1 MNASL
6 KKKLVIITSRFPYPL
21 EKGDKL
27 RIYHQIRELSYTFEI
42 HLLSISDI
50 PVSPD
55 YENELLKYCESVQI
69 YRISLVS
76 RIVGML
82 RSLFFSLPIQ
92 VGYFFNPFHK
102 QRIIR
107 TITALQPDAIYCQ
120 LIRVTEYVKEY
131 HDCPKVLDYMD
142 AFSKGMERRRH
153 LGKWYAT
160 FFFEMESR
168 RLRRY
173 EQRIF
178 DYFEE
183 KLIISEQDKNFIAH
197 PNRSKIVAVP
207 NGIDRS
213 FFEDLPITPTYD
225 LVFVGN
231 LSYAPNIEAV
241 LYLKD
246 SILPLVKDCS
256 LLVSGAQPS
265 KSLQIACDEA
275 TNITLQGWVNDIRE
289 SYKSGA
295 VFVAPMMIGT
305 GMQNKLL
312 EAMALG
318 IPCITTSLA
327 NNAIG
332 AVNGETILVAETA
345 EQFKD
350 AINLLRAD
358 SALYHRIST
367 QAKQFVQ
374 DHFQWNQS
382 TRIIQGLIDKL
393 TDR

>member
-27 RIYHQIRELSYTFEI
+27 RIYHQIRELSYSYEI
-42 HLLSISDI
+42 HLLSISDK
-50 PVSPD
+50 PVPSEF
-55 YENELLKYCESVQI
+55 ENELLKYCASTHI
-69 YRISLVS
+69 FRISLVS
-76 RIVGML
+76 RTLGML
-82 RSLFFSLPIQ
+82 RSLLFSLPIQ
-92 VGYFFNPFHK
+92 VGYFYNPFHK

-107 TITALQPDAIYCQ
+107 TIAALQPDVIYCQ

-131 HDCPKVLDYMD
+131 HDCPKILDYMD

-153 LGKWYAT
+153 LGKWYAK
-160 FFFEMESR
+160 FFFELESR
-168 RLRRY
+168 RLRSY
-173 EQRIF
+173 EQRVF

-213 FFEDLPITPTYD
+213 FFEHAPIKPTYD

-246 SILPLVKDCS
+246 FILPLLEDCS

-265 KSLQIACDEA
+265 KSLQIACEEDP
-275 TNITLQGWVNDIRE
+275 NITLQGWVNDIRE

-332 AVNGETILVAETA
+332 AVHGETILVAETA

-350 AINLLRAD
+350 AINLLRSD
-358 SALYHRIST
+358 SALYSRIS
-367 QAKQFVQ
+367 QEAKLFVQ

-382 TRIIQGLIDKL
+382 TRIIQGLVDKL

>member
-1 MNASL
+1 
-6 KKKLVIITSRFPYPL
+6 
-21 EKGDKL
+21 
-27 RIYHQIRELSYTFEI
+27 
-42 HLLSISDI
+42 
-50 PVSPD
+50 
-55 YENELLKYCESVQI
+55 
-69 YRISLVS
+69 
-76 RIVGML
+76 
-82 RSLFFSLPIQ
+82 
-92 VGYFFNPFHK
+92 
-102 QRIIR
+102 
-107 TITALQPDAIYCQ
+107 
-120 LIRVTEYVKEY
+120 
-131 HDCPKVLDYMD
+131 MD

-265 KSLQIACDEA
+265 KSLQIACEEA
-275 TNITLQGWVNDIRE
+275 PNITLQGWVNDIRE

-332 AVNGETILVAETA
+332 AANGETILVAETA

-350 AINLLRAD
+350 AINLLRSD

-382 TRIIQGLIDKL
+382 TRIIQGFIDKL